1 MVNFKKLK
9 KAMDAD
15 GDFLIDRIIS
25 PDDQDPFEEIVMI
38 RTGVDGES
46 DYRISV
52 EKHIDGEDN
61 YNVISEFGSDLNEV
75 ENAVN
80 CYIDNGGSIEDFDS
94 YKE

>member
-1 MVNFKKLK
+1 
-9 KAMDAD
+9 
-15 GDFLIDRIIS
+15 
-25 PDDQDPFEEIVMI
+25 
-38 RTGVDGES
+38 
-46 DYRISV
+46 V

-94 YKE
+94 YKD